1 MGEDSATTEFLH
13 TAKKYQHSRFENL
26 PIYRS
31 QNDQCYY
38 VDMLHN
44 PIVIDQQPTDIDVTN
59 LDEGSLENTQD
70 LLQETQLSPNVT

>member
-1 MGEDSATTEFLH
+1 
-13 TAKKYQHSRFENL
+13 
-26 PIYRS
+26 
-31 QNDQCYY
+31 
-38 VDMLHN
+38 MLHN